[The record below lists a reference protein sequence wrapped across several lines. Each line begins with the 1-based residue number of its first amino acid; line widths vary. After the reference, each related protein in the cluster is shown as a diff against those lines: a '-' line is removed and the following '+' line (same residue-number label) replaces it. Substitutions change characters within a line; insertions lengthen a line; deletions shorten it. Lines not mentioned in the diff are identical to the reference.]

1 LSAFEREGKIFMLR
15 RVLMVAVA
23 LSMPFCA
30 TAQVI
35 ETDSGLNLVTPFA
48 LLLESLKKANVSG
61 SLEFSGKCPAL
72 VSWPHWRIPPA
83 GNKPPLQV
91 AQDTF
96 ADDPT
101 IRVTQDA
108 DGTIRMIRDGVPTD
122 LLNVKISH
130 ISRSYAHNPYDLADA
145 VLWAREVEAFRR
157 AHHIDIARLTFGV
170 SGVGYPP
177 PDPDAVDAM
186 DDVTVSKAMDRVL
199 KTFPG
204 IWIYADCSEPNG
216 KNRTVSFTF
225 FSSSSKAFAV
235 EINDSQ

>member
-1 LSAFEREGKIFMLR
+1 MLR
-15 RVLMVAVA
+15 CALMVAAIV
-23 LSMPFCA
+23 SMPLCLL
-30 TAQVI
+30 AQVV
-35 ETDSGLNLVTPFA
+35 ETDSGLKLVAPFA
-48 LLLESLKKANVSG
+48 PLLESMKRTHVSG
-61 SLEFSGKCPAL
+61 SLEFSRCSLWAL
-72 VSWPHWRIPPA
+72 EDWPHWRISPA